1 MTVAELRALLA
12 AAPDEAP
19 VLCYDEQADNYV
31 EPKDVFV
38 SAFRRTRPRHFER
51 LTPPEA
57 RPGVRTITAVGVV

>member
-12 AAPDEAP
+12 AAPDEAR

-38 SAFRRTRPRHFER
+38 SAFRRTLAGQYER
-51 LTPPEA
+51 LAPQEVDAVA
-57 RPGVRTITAVGVV
+57 RPLIAVGVV